1 MLFAREQHTIQG
13 GPHVISL
20 DCLDLRRFGMSTESV
35 LAYIRQYREEHLEQ
49 LKELLRIPSVSA
61 KLESKPDVERAA
73 KWVGDAISKA
83 GLENVA
89 VMPTGGHPVIYGDW
103 LHAKGAK
110 TILVYGHYDVQ
121 PPEPLELW
129 ESPPFSPTIRDGK
142 LYARGA
148 TDDKG
153 QMFCHIKAVQAHL
166 QTRKRL
172 PVNVKFLVEGEEE
185 VGSENLDRFIE
196 EHKSMLRADV
206 VLISDSAMWDKQHP
220 SIVYSL
226 RGLAYFQVDARGARS
241 DLHSGSFGGAAPN
254 AVEWLAKLLASVKDP
269 RTGRV
274 LMRGFYDDVTLT
286 KPERRA
292 LGKLPFNER
301 EYKKGLGLRSLYVE
315 KGFSVVEATTIRPT
329 FEVNGLWGGYTGEG
343 QKTVLPNEAH
353 AKISMRLVAN
363 QDPNKIGKSFKSFVR
378 NFERKS
384 PGITFKVKQTATSWP
399 AKIPIT
405 HPAVVAGK
413 KALEKAFGG
422 RVVFSGEGGS
432 IPVVSTFERV
442 IKAPSV
448 LMGFGLHDENLH
460 APNEHIRVHN
470 FYRGIEASALFFE
483 EVSSLKPVRK
493 AIDEK
498 LS

>member
-1 MLFAREQHTIQG
+1 
-13 GPHVISL
+13 
-20 DCLDLRRFGMSTESV
+20 MSMESV
-35 LAYIRQYREEHLEQ
+35 LPYIRQHREEHLEQ
-49 LKELLRIPSVSA
+49 LKELLRIPSVST
-61 KLESKPDVERAA
+61 KPESKPDVERAA
-73 KWVGDAISKA
+73 KWVADSLSKA

-89 VMPTGGHPVIYGDW
+89 LMSTGGHPVIYGDW
-103 LHAKGAK
+103 LHAKGSK

-129 ESPPFSPTIRDGK
+129 DSPPFFPTVRDGK

-166 QTRKRL
+166 QAKRL
-172 PVNVKFLVEGEEE
+172 PVNVKFLIEGEEE

-206 VLISDSAMWDKQHP
+206 VLISDSAMWDEQHP

-254 AVEWLAKLLASVKDP
+254 AVEWLAKLVASAKDP
-269 RTGRV
+269 QTGRV
-274 LMRGFYDDVTLT
+274 LIRGFYDDVKLT

-301 EYKKGLGLRSLYVE
+301 EYKKSLGLRWLYVE
-315 KGFSVVEATTIRPT
+315 RGFSVVEATTIRPT

-353 AKISMRLVAN
+353 AKISTRLVAN
-363 QDPNKIGKSFKSFVR
+363 QDPNKIGKLFKNFVR

-384 PGITFKVKQTATSWP
+384 PGISFRVKQTAASWP
-399 AKIPIT
+399 AKISIT
-405 HPAVVAGK
+405 HPAVLAGK

-442 IKAPSV
+442 LKAPSV

-460 APNEHIRVHN
+460 APNEHIRVGN

-483 EVSSLKPVRK
+483 EVSEDPIFMERPVAK
-493 AIDEK
+493 ATSKKERTSVDHDRY
-498 LS
+498 LYGLGR